1 MVITMMIIFNIIDL
15 CKNSCLFNLIT
26 LFTSTKVYIIIS
38 IIEKKLSGDKNKPG
52 ETSRKTIA
60 PQKPL
65 FVLSACPPHNLKTED
80 YTWIPLA

>member
-38 IIEKKLSGDKNKPG
+38 IIEKKLSGDKNKLG